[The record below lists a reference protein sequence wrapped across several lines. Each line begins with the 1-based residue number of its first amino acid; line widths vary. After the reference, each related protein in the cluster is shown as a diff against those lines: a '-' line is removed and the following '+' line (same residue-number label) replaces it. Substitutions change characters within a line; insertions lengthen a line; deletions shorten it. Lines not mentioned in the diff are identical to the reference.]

1 MGKPIFFLEER
12 RDGRAPLSKLPS
24 KDIHEQITDE
34 ASFGLKVCM
43 MGDGRVGK
51 TSLVLRYTQN
61 AFSPEY
67 KQSLGA
73 SFAVKT
79 IDLKGQ
85 QIKLVVWD
93 IAGQPTFHQVRRH
106 YYIGAHGALLVFDLT
121 SPATFM
127 TLENWII
134 EFRRVVPQGKII
146 LVGNKVDL
154 KDKRLV
160 PREAAEMLQKWW
172 EVPYIETSAATAAGV
187 SEAFLMLATSA
198 MEHVRTED

>member
-1 MGKPIFFLEER
+1 M
-12 RDGRAPLSKLPS
+12 
-24 KDIHEQITDE
+24 DIHEQITDKT
-34 ASFGLKVCM
+34 SFGLKVCM

-73 SFAVKT
+73 SFAVKA
-79 IDLKGQ
+79 LNLQ
-85 QIKLVVWD
+85 SQPVKLVIWD

-127 TLENWII
+127 SLENWII
-134 EFRRVVPQGKII
+134 DFRRVVPEGNVI
-146 LVGNKVDL
+146 LVGNKADL
-154 KDKRLV
+154 EEKRLV
-160 PREAAEMLQKWW
+160 PRAAAEMLQKWW
-172 EVPYIETSAATAAGV
+172 KIPYIETSAATADGV
-187 SEAFLMLATSA
+187 AEAFLQLATSA
-198 MEHVRTED
+198 LEKAKDTDPKNQ

>member
-1 MGKPIFFLEER
+1 MTRLEGFL
-12 RDGRAPLSKLPS
+12 LSKLPP
-24 KDIHEQITDE
+24 KDIHEQITE
-34 ASFGLKVCM
+34 KTSFGLKVCM

-73 SFAVKT
+73 SFAVK
-79 IDLKGQ
+79 DLDLQGQ
-85 QIKLVVWD
+85 HLKLVIWD

-134 EFRRVVPQGKII
+134 DFKRVVPEGIVL
-146 LVGNKVDL
+146 LVGNKADL
-154 KDKRLV
+154 DEKRRV
-160 PREAAEMLQKWW
+160 PRAAAEMLKEWW
-172 EVPYIETSAATAAGV
+172 QIPYIETSAANADGV
-187 SEAFLMLATSA
+187 AEAFLKLATSA
-198 MEHVRTED
+198 LEKATRTDSQ

>member
-1 MGKPIFFLEER
+1 
-12 RDGRAPLSKLPS
+12 
-24 KDIHEQITDE
+24 
-34 ASFGLKVCM
+34 M
-43 MGDGRVGK
+43 MGDGHVGK

-61 AFSPEY
+61 AFSPDY

-73 SFAVKT
+73 SFAVQT
-79 IDLKGQ
+79 IDLKGK

-127 TLENWII
+127 SLENWII
-134 EFRRVVPQGKII
+134 DFRRVVPEGKIV

-154 KDKRLV
+154 EDKRLV
-160 PREAAEMLQKWW
+160 PREAAEMLEKWW
-172 EVPYIETSAATAAGV
+172 KIPYIETSAATAYGV
-187 SEAFLMLATSA
+187 SEAFLKLAASA
-198 MEHVRTED
+198 LRQLARDDSQRP

>member
-1 MGKPIFFLEER
+1 
-12 RDGRAPLSKLPS
+12 
-24 KDIHEQITDE
+24 
-34 ASFGLKVCM
+34 

-73 SFAVKT
+73 SFAVKAL
-79 IDLKGQ
+79 DLQGQ
-85 QIKLVVWD
+85 QAKLVIWD
-93 IAGQPTFHQVRRH
+93 LGGQPTFHQVRRH

-134 EFRRVVPQGKII
+134 DFRRVVPEGNVV
-146 LVGNKVDL
+146 LVGNKMDL
-154 KDKRLV
+154 EDKRRV
-160 PREAAEMLQKWW
+160 PRAAAEMLQEWW
-172 EVPYIETSAATAAGV
+172 QIPYIETSAATADGV
-187 SEAFLMLATSA
+187 EKAFMILVKSA
-198 MEHVRTED
+198 LENLKGTDS

>member
-1 MGKPIFFLEER
+1 MTDLESS
-12 RDGRAPLSKLPS
+12 LSKLPP
-24 KDIHEQITDE
+24 KDIHAQITDRT
-34 ASFGLKVCM
+34 SLGLKVCM

-73 SFAVKT
+73 SFAVKAL
-79 IDLKGQ
+79 DLQGQ
-85 QIKLVVWD
+85 QAKLVIWD
-93 IAGQPTFHQVRRH
+93 LGGQPTFHQVRRH

-134 EFRRVVPQGKII
+134 DFRRVVPEGNVV
-146 LVGNKVDL
+146 LVGNKMDL
-154 KDKRLV
+154 EDKRRV
-160 PREAAEMLQKWW
+160 PRAAAEMLQEWW
-172 EVPYIETSAATAAGV
+172 QIPYIETSAATADGV
-187 SEAFLMLATSA
+187 EKAFMILVKSA
-198 MEHVRTED
+198 LENLKGTDS